1 MTSRPRRSALY
12 MPASNARAIEK
23 ARGLDCDV
31 IILDLEDAVAPE
43 AKPAARAQ
51 AMEAVKAGG
60 FGRRELVI
68 RCNGLDTP
76 WGAEDLAAAAEKK
89 RLPLCKIIRGD
100 FVQDPSL
107 LVIDADVLFYSGS
120 LNTMNEQSFYDCLR
134 AGFAAAKLGI
144 AFNFLSSKSL
154 AASPHLT
161 WHQSDKVRDFAQTL
175 SSRVSFWDDY
185 LPGDSTI
192 AIWKEKP

>member
-1 MTSRPRRSALY
+1 MWASPRTQAIRFKALLRAVYVPGKSVMDVGCGRADFLEFMLNAKMFPRSY
-12 MPASNARAIEK
+12 V
-23 ARGLDCDV
+23 GL
-31 IILDLEDAVAPE
+31 
-43 AKPAARAQ
+43 
-51 AMEAVKAGG
+51 EAV
-60 FGRRELVI
+60 
-68 RCNGLDTP
+68 
-76 WGAEDLAAAAEKK
+76 EDLAAAAEKK